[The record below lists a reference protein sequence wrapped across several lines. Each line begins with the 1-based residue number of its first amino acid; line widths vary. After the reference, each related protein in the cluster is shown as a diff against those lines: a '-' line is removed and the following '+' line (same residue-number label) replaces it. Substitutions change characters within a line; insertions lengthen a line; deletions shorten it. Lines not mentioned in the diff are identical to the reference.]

1 MDKISREG
9 FIVLIIVGCV
19 VSVLI
24 GYSVHS
30 LATGGF
36 KNDPTEREMS
46 DEQKLYMRQLRH
58 RNFAWLARDARVRY
72 DNRSGAQMA

>member
-24 GYSVHS
+24 GYSIHS

-36 KNDPTEREMS
+36 KNDPSEREMS
-46 DEQKLYMRQLRH
+46 DDQRQYMRTLRI
-58 RNFAWLARDARVRY
+58 RNLAWLAREARVKY
-72 DNRSGAQMA
+72 DDRIASGMA